1 MTITFIGH
9 GYVGLVT
16 AAVFADLGNTVWVV
30 GHTSK
35 KIEDLK
41 KGITPFYEP
50 GLTELVRKNIQAKK
64 LLFTL
69 DYSKAIP
76 ESEIIFIAVGTP
88 PYKTGD
94 AQLSTVFD
102 VSEEIAKNINGY
114 TVVAVK
120 STVPP
125 GTCKKVYEFIKS
137 SKKDKAEFDIAS
149 CPEFLREGSAISD
162 TMHPDRIVIGTES
175 KKAEKLLIDLHE
187 PIDGNYVLTNLE
199 TSELIKYTANSFLAT
214 KISFAN
220 AIAKLSE
227 ILGADGLKVLEGI
240 GLDRRIG
247 KEFLSPGPGYG
258 GSCFPKDVKAL
269 VAIAKDY
276 DYSFSLLE
284 SVERVNEQAKRDIV
298 KKVRKMVGD
307 LRGKNIGILGL
318 SFKANTDDMRDAP
331 SIDIIELLKR
341 DGANIKAF
349 DPQAAKNAKG
359 IIKDIEFT
367 ENIYDAAKDAEAL
380 VVLTEWNDFKEIDFK
395 KLKKLMKNPVIID
408 SRNIYNPEQLR
419 DLGFTYLGVGR

>member
-149 CPEFLREGSAISD
+149 CPEFLRESSAISD